1 MVVVGMGLWLCVVV
15 WGVMLLVPHMH
26 RHATLL
32 KDVNHRKQC
41 VYTHTHIHCVF
52 FFFFFFFFLDYS
64 LPYSMALLY
73 VWLCDNRT
81 WASILYE
88 DTGLVGIGIP
98 IINLRQSDDL
108 LRFIMR
114 IPKPVR
120 WCLLS
125 ECSPWLN
132 FLMKWKWGYVSG
144 VIKEPKSFLWNR
156 NTGLCL
162 CYHRTWLNFLMK

>member
-15 WGVMLLVPHMH
+15 WGVGWCCWALTNTFERCQPQEAMRLH
-26 RHATLL
+26 
-32 KDVNHRKQC
+32 
-41 VYTHTHIHCVF
+41 THTHTLCFFVF
-52 FFFFFFFFLDYS
+52 VFLLDYS
-64 LPYSMALLY
+64 LPYSMGLLY
-73 VWLCDNRT
+73 VWLWDNRT

-144 VIKEPKSFLWNR
+144 VIKGPKSFLWNR